1 VTVAL
6 ARRLLAESLGT
17 GFLIVAV
24 VGSGIMATNLTDD
37 VAVQLLANAGA
48 TVGALI
54 ALILMFGPL
63 SGAHFNPLVTAMTC
77 LRGERPW
84 GELVPYLVAQ
94 VVGGVV
100 GAAVA
105 NLMFQFEVLGP
116 STKVRDGSGVWL
128 GEVVATFGLL
138 LVIFLIGQSRPE
150 SVPVAVGVWI
160 GGAYWFTSSTSLA
173 NPAVTIARACSDSF
187 AGIAPKSV
195 PMFIAM
201 QLVGFAAAATVLCA
215 LRD

>member
-1 VTVAL
+1 MTVAL

-37 VAVQLLANAGA
+37 VAMQLLANAGA

-54 ALILMFGPL
+54 ALILMFGPI
-63 SGAHFNPLVTAMTC
+63 SGAHFNPVVTAMTC

-84 GELVPYLVAQ
+84 GELVPYLAAQ
-94 VVGGVV
+94 VVGGVG

-105 NLMFQFEVLGP
+105 NLMFQIEVLGP

-150 SVPVAVGVWI
+150 SVPLAVGVWI
-160 GGAYWFTSSTSLA
+160 GGAYWFTASTSLA

-187 AGIAPKSV
+187 AGIAPGSV
-195 PMFIAM
+195 PMFKIGRAH
-201 QLVGFAAAATVLCA
+201 V
-215 LRD
+215 